1 MKYLV
6 IIGDGMAD
14 FPVEELGGKTPLM
27 AANKP
32 SMDFMARNGFRGNV
46 LTIPAGFPSGSDVAC
61 MSIFGYDPAKYYTG
75 RAPIEAYGM
84 GVTMNGTDIA
94 FRCNLVYLEVS
105 LPKVVMADYSGGH
118 ITTEEAAELVRD
130 LQGALG
136 SDLFS
141 FYPGVSYRH
150 LMIWKNGKESMQ
162 TTPPHDI
169 LDKEVIDYL
178 PKGEGASTL
187 VKLMSDSQLFLKDHP
202 VNKKRQERGLRP
214 ANSIWLW
221 GQGKKPYFPPY
232 MEKYGVK
239 GAAVTAV
246 DLIKGVGALA
256 GFETPQVEGATGYL
270 DTDYGAKARAALA
283 LLDRYDIVYVHVEA
297 PDEASHNG
305 SLKEKLKAIERIDKK
320 ILEYLLGNT
329 GEDVRF
335 LLTTDHAT
343 PLSMRTHY
351 ACPVPFVIYQKH
363 GPQKHGSEKH
373 GPQSNGSQKNADKG
387 SGHSYQEDSGLLILN
402 GEEMIARFLKG

>member
-1 MKYLV
+1 MKYVV

-27 AANKP
+27 AADKP
-32 SMDFMARNGFRGNV
+32 SMDYMAQNGFCGNV
-46 LTIPAGFPSGSDVAC
+46 VTIPAGLPSGSDVAC

-84 GVTMNGTDIA
+84 GITMNETDIA
-94 FRCNLVYLEVS
+94 FRCNLVYLEVN
-105 LPKVVMADYSGGH
+105 LPRVVMADYSGGH
-118 ITTEEAAELVRD
+118 ITTEEAAEIVRD
-130 LQGALG
+130 LQALIVG
-136 SDLFS
+136 GTGDNEFL

-150 LMIWKNGKESMQ
+150 LMIWKNGKEAMQ

-187 VKLMSDSQLFLKDHP
+187 IKLMSDSQLFLKDHP
-202 VNKKRQERGLRP
+202 VNKRRQDKGLKP

-232 MEKYGVK
+232 VEKYGVK

-246 DLIKGVGALA
+246 DLIKGIGTLA
-256 GFETPQVEGATGYL
+256 GFETPHVEGATGYL
-270 DTDYGAKARAALA
+270 DTDYGAKARTALA
-283 LLDRYDIVYVHVEA
+283 LLDRHDIVYVHVEA

-305 SLKEKLKAIERIDKK
+305 NLKEKLRAIERIDKEV
-320 ILEYLLGNT
+320 IGYLLANT
-329 GEDVRF
+329 GNDVRF

-343 PLSMRTHY
+343 PLSLRTHY
-351 ACPVPFVIYQKH
+351 ACPVPFVIYQH
-363 GPQKHGSEKH
+363 GLEK
-373 GPQSNGSQKNADKG
+373 SDLKNHEEGAG
-387 SGHSYQEDSGLLILN
+387 RSYHENIGEVIMN
-402 GEEMIARFLKG
+402 GEEMIMHFLKG

>member
-1 MKYLV
+1 MKYIV

-14 FPVEELGGKTPLM
+14 FPIEELDGKTPLM
-27 AANKP
+27 AADKP
-32 SMDFMARNGFRGNV
+32 SMDFMAQNGFRGNV

-84 GVTMNGTDIA
+84 GVSMNETDVA
-94 FRCNLVYLEVS
+94 FRCNLVYLEVN
-105 LPKVVMADYSGGH
+105 LPRVVMSDYSGGH

-130 LQGALG
+130 LESAIGGAAG
-136 SDLFS
+136 NNAFR

-150 LMIWKNGKESMQ
+150 LMIWKNGKEAMQ

-178 PKGEGASTL
+178 PRGEGASTL
-187 VKLMSDSQLFLKDHP
+187 VKLMSDSQVFLKDHP
-202 VNKKRQERGLRP
+202 VNRKRQERGLKP

-221 GQGKKPYFPPY
+221 GQGKKPYFPRY
-232 MEKYGVK
+232 VEKYGVR

-246 DLIKGVGALA
+246 DLIKGIGALA
-256 GFETPQVEGATGYL
+256 GFETPSVKGATGYL

-283 LLDRYDIVYVHVEA
+283 LLDHHDIVYVHVEA

-305 SLKEKLKAIERIDKK
+305 SLKEKTRAIERIDKE

-329 GEDVRF
+329 RGDVRF

-343 PLSMRTHY
+343 PLSLRTHY
-351 ACPVPFVIYQKH
+351 ACPVPFVIY
-363 GPQKHGSEKH
+363 EKH
-373 GPQSNGSQKNADKG
+373 GPEKPGLQKGGQKG
-387 SGHSYQEDSGLLILN
+387 SGRRSYHEDSNLVTMN
-402 GEEMIARFLKG
+402 GEEMITRFLKG

>member
-1 MKYLV
+1 
-6 IIGDGMAD
+6 
-14 FPVEELGGKTPLM
+14 
-27 AANKP
+27 
-32 SMDFMARNGFRGNV
+32 
-46 LTIPAGFPSGSDVAC
+46 
-61 MSIFGYDPAKYYTG
+61 
-75 RAPIEAYGM
+75 
-84 GVTMNGTDIA
+84 
-94 FRCNLVYLEVS
+94 
-105 LPKVVMADYSGGH
+105 
-118 ITTEEAAELVRD
+118 VRD

-136 SDLFS
+136 SDLFR

-150 LMIWKNGKESMQ
+150 LMIWKNGKEAMQ

-178 PKGEGASTL
+178 PKGDGASTL

-202 VNKKRQERGLRP
+202 VNKRRQEKGLKP

-232 MEKYGVK
+232 VQKYGVR
-239 GAAVTAV
+239 GAVVTAV
-246 DLIKGVGALA
+246 DLIKGIGALA
-256 GFETPQVEGATGYL
+256 GFETPHVNGATGYL
-270 DTDYGAKARAALA
+270 DTDYGAKARAALE
-283 LLDRYDIVYVHVEA
+283 LLDHHHDIVYVHIEA

-305 SLKEKLKAIERIDKK
+305 SLKEKLKAIEQIDKR

-329 GEDVRF
+329 KDDVRF

-351 ACPVPFVIYQKH
+351 ACPVPFVIYEKH
-363 GPQKHGSEKH
+363 GLQKHGSKKR
-373 GPQSNGSQKNADKG
+373 GPQSNGLQKNGQKG

-402 GEEMIARFLKG
+402 GEEMITRFLKG

>member
-1 MKYLV
+1 MKYVV

-14 FPVEELGGKTPLM
+14 FPIEELGGKTPLM
-27 AANKP
+27 AASKP
-32 SMDFMARNGFRGNV
+32 SMDLMAQKGFCGNV

-84 GVTMNGTDIA
+84 GITMNDTDIA
-94 FRCNLVYLEVS
+94 FRCNLVYLDVN
-105 LPKVVMADYSGGH
+105 LPRVFMGDYSGGH
-118 ITTEEAAELVRD
+118 ITTEEATEVVRD
-130 LQGALG
+130 LQSAMG
-136 SDLFS
+136 SNEFR

-150 LMIWKNGKESMQ
+150 LMIWKNGKEAMQ

-169 LDKEVIDYL
+169 LDREVIDYL

-187 VKLMSDSQLFLKDHP
+187 VRLMSDSQLFLKDHP
-202 VNKKRQERGLRP
+202 VNKRRQERGLKP

-221 GQGKKPYFPPY
+221 GQGKKPYFPSY
-232 MEKYGVK
+232 MEKYGVR

-246 DLIKGVGALA
+246 DLIKGIGTLA
-256 GFETPQVEGATGYL
+256 GFETPHVEGATGYL
-270 DTDYGAKARAALA
+270 DTDCGAKARAALA
-283 LLDRYDIVYVHVEA
+283 LLGRHDIVYVHVEA

-305 SLKEKLKAIERIDKK
+305 SLKEKLRAIERIDKE

-329 GEDVRF
+329 GDDVRF

-343 PLSMRTHY
+343 PLSLRTHY
-351 ACPVPFVIYQKH
+351 ACPVPFVIYQKD
-363 GPQKHGSEKH
+363 GPRKDGQRKDG
-373 GPQSNGSQKNADKG
+373 QRG
-387 SGHSYQEDSGLLILN
+387 SGRSYHENVGDVTMN
-402 GEEMIARFLKG
+402 GEEMITRFLKG

>member
-1 MKYLV
+1 MKYMV

-14 FPVEELGGKTPLM
+14 FPVDELDGKTPLM
-27 AANKP
+27 AAHKP
-32 SMDFMARNGFRGNV
+32 SMNYMAQNGFCGNV
-46 LTIPAGFPSGSDVAC
+46 VTIPAGFPSGSDVAC

-84 GVTMNGTDIA
+84 GVAMNETDIA
-94 FRCNLVYLEVS
+94 FRCNLVYLDAS
-105 LPKVVMADYSGGH
+105 LSRVTMGDYSGGH

-130 LQGALG
+130 LQGAVG
-136 SDLFS
+136 SELFR
-141 FYPGVSYRH
+141 FHPGVSYRH
-150 LMIWKNGKESMQ
+150 LLIWKNGQEAMQ

-169 LDKEVIDYL
+169 LDKEVLDYL

-187 VKLMSDSQLFLKDHP
+187 IKLMSDSQIFLKDHR
-202 VNKKRQERGLRP
+202 VNRLRLEKGLKP

-232 MEKYGVK
+232 AEKYGVR

-246 DLIKGVGALA
+246 DLIKGIGALA
-256 GFETPQVEGATGYL
+256 GFETPHVEGATGYL
-270 DTDYGAKARAALA
+270 DTDYGAKARAALD
-283 LLDRYDIVYVHVEA
+283 LLDRYDIVYLHVEA

-305 SLKEKLKAIERIDKK
+305 SLKEKLRAIERIDKE
-320 ILEYLLGNT
+320 ILEYLLANT
-329 GEDVRF
+329 GDDVRF

-343 PLSMRTHY
+343 PITLRTHY

-363 GPQKHGSEKH
+363 GPQEH
-373 GPQSNGSQKNADKG
+373 GPQEHGLQESEQKKSERIYRENIG
-387 SGHSYQEDSGLLILN
+387 EVTVN
-402 GEEMIARFLKG
+402 GEEMIMRFLKG

>member
-1 MKYLV
+1 M
-6 IIGDGMAD
+6 DHMAQ
-14 FPVEELGGKTPLM
+14 
-27 AANKP
+27 
-32 SMDFMARNGFRGNV
+32 NGFCGNV
-46 LTIPAGFPSGSDVAC
+46 VTIPAGFPSGSDVAC

-84 GVTMNGTDIA
+84 GVTMNETDIA
-94 FRCNLVYLEVS
+94 FRCNLVYLEAN
-105 LPKVVMADYSGGH
+105 LPRVVMGDYSGGH
-118 ITTEEAAELVRD
+118 ITTEEAAELVGD
-130 LQGALG
+130 LQGAIG
-136 SDLFS
+136 GAKGNDEFR

-150 LMIWKNGKESMQ
+150 LMIWKNGKDAMQ

-178 PKGEGASTL
+178 PKGEGAATL

-202 VNKKRQERGLRP
+202 VNKRRQERGLKP

-232 MEKYGVK
+232 VEKYGVR

-246 DLIKGVGALA
+246 DLIKGIGALA
-256 GFETPQVEGATGYL
+256 GFETPYIEGATGYL
-270 DTDYGAKARAALA
+270 DTDYGAKARAALE
-283 LLDRYDIVYVHVEA
+283 LLGRHDIVYVHVEA
-297 PDEASHNG
+297 PDEASHSG
-305 SLKEKLKAIERIDKK
+305 SLKEKLRAIERIDKE

-329 GEDVRF
+329 GDDVRF

-343 PLSMRTHY
+343 PISLRTHY

-363 GPQKHGSEKH
+363 GPQKHG
-373 GPQSNGSQKNADKG
+373 QKNEQKG
-387 SGHSYQEDSGLLILN
+387 SGHLYHEDTGFVTMN
-402 GEEMIARFLKG
+402 GEEMITRFLKG